1 MTSPRHRQP
10 SRSFFSGMAD
20 SELFDSSFFS
30 DVAPLGARVSS
41 SHTTYFT
48 LPLDWSNHAS
58 SGLTIDGRAEAQ
70 GMANSIPTTTPLSQT
85 QRDTVATGLNSIRSS
100 LSFLVGLHPSEKQR
114 LLKMGNKNRAFT
126 EDAIQAGIANPGML
140 PRSIDPETL
149 QGSLALY
156 GQLREI
162 QADLQQIMEMVDNT
176 VTVLGSELY
185 EDARL
190 IYSLTKTKAQADGLN
205 SAAAR
210 LSERFA
216 GQGRRSADKT
226 EKSEPVMQ

>member
-10 SRSFFSGMAD
+10 SLSFLSGMAD
-20 SELFDSSFFS
+20 SELFDSSFFY
-30 DVAPLGARVSS
+30 DAPPLGARVVS
-41 SHTTYFT
+41 SHTTPFT

-70 GMANSIPTTTPLSQT
+70 GMANPIPTTTPLSQT

-156 GQLREI
+156 
-162 QADLQQIMEMVDNT
+162 A
-176 VTVLGSELY
+176 SS
-185 EDARL
+185 ARSKP
-190 IYSLTKTKAQADGLN
+190 ISSRSWRWSITPSPSSVANFMRTRA
-205 SAAAR
+205 SSTR
-210 LSERFA
+210 SP
-216 GQGRRSADKT
+216 RRRHRPTA
-226 EKSEPVMQ
+226 

>member
-1 MTSPRHRQP
+1 
-10 SRSFFSGMAD
+10 MATN
-20 SELFDSSFFS
+20 
-30 DVAPLGARVSS
+30 
-41 SHTTYFT
+41 TTT
-48 LPLDWSNHAS
+48 N
-58 SGLTIDGRAEAQ
+58 
-70 GMANSIPTTTPLSQT
+70 TPLSEA
-85 QRDTVATGLNSIRSS
+85 QRESVSLGLNSIRNT
-100 LSFLVGLHPSEKQR
+100 LSFLVGLRPSDKQR

-149 QGSLALY
+149 QGRLTLY
-156 GQLREI
+156 GQLREV
-162 QADLQQIMEMVDNT
+162 QADLQQIHELVDNT
-176 VTVLGSELY
+176 VTVMGCELY

-216 GQGRRSADKT
+216 GQGRHSADK
-226 EKSEPVMQ
+226 SENSGPLMQ